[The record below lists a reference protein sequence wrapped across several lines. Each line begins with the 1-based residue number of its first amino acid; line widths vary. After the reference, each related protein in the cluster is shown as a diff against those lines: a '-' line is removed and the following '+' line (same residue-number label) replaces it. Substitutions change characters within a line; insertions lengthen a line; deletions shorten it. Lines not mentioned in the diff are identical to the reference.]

1 MGNRPVRLAIQG
13 ELGSNSHMAATAMMQ
28 ELSRTTPEAGLGYD
42 HEIVPCPVSLDVID
56 RVLDGTADAA
66 VLPIENSLHGS
77 VAEHYDLLL
86 TRPVR
91 IAAETRMRIRHN
103 VIALPGVPFEDI
115 RKVLSHPVA
124 LSQCRSWFQTHP
136 GLEAVPFYD
145 TAGGVKHVMSKALR
159 HTAAIAP
166 ILAAEVYGAS
176 VLIPGVEDH
185 VANFTR
191 FHLLLRADHLPDLGP
206 PNKVSL
212 AFAVDH
218 RPGTLVAALERLAGA
233 GVNLTK
239 IESRP
244 VPGRPWEYIFY
255 VDIRFRL
262 GEELAAA
269 LDGLARHTSMVRELG
284 RYRAAEGDEQ

>member
-1 MGNRPVRLAIQG
+1 
-13 ELGSNSHMAATAMMQ
+13 MAALSMMQ
-28 ELSRTTPEAGLGYD
+28 ELSRHAPEATLGVH
-42 HEIVPCPVSLDVID
+42 HEIVACPVSLDVLD

-86 TRPVR
+86 TKPVR

-103 VIALPGVPFEDI
+103 VIALPGVPLEDVRAI
-115 RKVLSHPVA
+115 LSHPVA
-124 LSQCRSWFQTHP
+124 LSQCRRWFQTHP
-136 GLEAVPFYD
+136 DVEAVPFYD
-145 TAGGVKHVMSKALR
+145 TAGGVKHVMAKALR

-166 ILAAEVYGAS
+166 PLAAEVYGAA
-176 VLIPGVEDH
+176 VLLSGVEDH

-191 FHLLLRADHLPDLGP
+191 FHLLLRADQLPELGP
-206 PNKVSL
+206 PNKLSL

-262 GEELAAA
+262 EEELAAA
-269 LDGLARHTSMVRELG
+269 LDGLARHTSMLRELG
-284 RYRAAEGDEQ
+284 RYQAAEGE